1 MKTSKTNFGKMN
13 FGKMKSS
20 LLIAIV
26 IISILWLIGSYML
39 YGWYKKRPTGPVS
52 APK

>member
-1 MKTSKTNFGKMN
+1 MKKSKMNFGKMN

-20 LLIAIV
+20 LIIIII
-26 IISILWLIGSYML
+26 IISILYLIGSYML
-39 YGWYKKRPTGPVS
+39 YGWYKKRPTGPAS

>member
-1 MKTSKTNFGKMN
+1 MKTSKTNFRKMN

-26 IISILWLIGSYML
+26 IISILWLAGSYML
-39 YGWYKKRPTGPVS
+39 YGWYKKRPTGPAS